1 MKINEENYL
10 IELCKKNE
18 KALEYI
24 IDKYSAIVNGIVRK
38 VLLPLENNGLIEECI
53 SDIFFSV
60 WNNIDKFRGENEK
73 FKNWIAGISKYKAID
88 YYRKYS
94 NEKYKTSDID
104 KHTLQNNK
112 SIEEDII
119 IGIETRKVLDLINFL
134 KEPDKSIFVMKFLF
148 GYSSRKI
155 SEKLDIGEGT
165 INTKVSRARKR
176 LRAKYT
182 TLEEVEN
189 YEQ

>member
-24 IDKYSAIVNGIVRK
+24 IDKYSAIVNGVVRK

-60 WNNIDKFRGENEK
+60 WNNIGKFSGE
-73 FKNWIAGISKYKAID
+73 
-88 YYRKYS
+88 
-94 NEKYKTSDID
+94 
-104 KHTLQNNK
+104 
-112 SIEEDII
+112 
-119 IGIETRKVLDLINFL
+119 
-134 KEPDKSIFVMKFLF
+134 
-148 GYSSRKI
+148 
-155 SEKLDIGEGT
+155 GEGT
-165 INTKVSRARKR
+165 INTKVNRARKR

-189 YEQ
+189 YE

>member
-24 IDKYSAIVNGIVRK
+24 IDKYSAIVNGVVRN

-53 SDIFFSV
+53 SDVFFSV
-60 WNNIDKFRGENEK
+60 WNNIDKFSGENEK
-73 FKNWIAGISKYKAID
+73 FKNWIVGISKYKAID

-104 KHTLQNNK
+104 KYTLQDNQ

-119 IGIETRKVLDLINFL
+119 IEIETRKVLDLINLL

-155 SEKLDIGEGT
+155 SEKLGIGEGN

-189 YEQ
+189 YE

>member
-24 IDKYSAIVNGIVRK
+24 IDKYSAIVNGVVRK

-60 WNNIDKFRGENEK
+60 WNNIGKFSGENEK

-104 KHTLQNNK
+104 KHNLQ
-112 SIEEDII
+112 D
-119 IGIETRKVLDLINFL
+119 
-134 KEPDKSIFVMKFLF
+134 
-148 GYSSRKI
+148 SSRKI

-189 YEQ
+189 YE

>member
-24 IDKYSAIVNGIVRK
+24 IDKYSAIVNGVVRK

-60 WNNIDKFRGENEK
+60 WNNIDKFSGENEK

-104 KHTLQNNK
+104 KHTLKDNK

-119 IGIETRKVLDLINFL
+119 LGIETRRVLDLINLL

-155 SEKLDIGEGT
+155 SEKLGIGEGT
-165 INTKVSRARKR
+165 INTKVSRARKK
-176 LRAKYT
+176 LRAKYNT

-189 YEQ
+189 YE

>member
-24 IDKYSAIVNGIVRK
+24 IDKYSAIVNGVVRK

-60 WNNIDKFRGENEK
+60 WNNIGKFSGENEK

-104 KHTLQNNK
+104 KHNLQDSQ

-155 SEKLDIGEGT
+155 SEKLGIGEGT

-189 YEQ
+189 YE

>member
-24 IDKYSAIVNGIVRK
+24 IDKYSAIVNGVVRK

-60 WNNIDKFRGENEK
+60 WNNIGKFSGENEK
-73 FKNWIAGISKYKAID
+73 FKNWIAAID

-104 KHTLQNNK
+104 KHTLQDNQ

-155 SEKLDIGEGT
+155 SEKLGIGEGT

-176 LRAKYT
+176 LRAKYI

-189 YEQ
+189 YE